1 MRNPL
6 SLHSGLGSLLF
17 LSLIPVALSLPV
29 GGGNGFQNDGFQND
43 GFQNHDFQ
51 NHNLYQWSPSNL
63 QSVVTQQGPNV
74 PQHGLPQQHL
84 SSFGNAPQLTH
95 VPQQQLPQH
104 QLPQQHLSSFGNAPQ
119 PAQNAPKFSSTSRIL
134 SADEWDRLFLDSI
147 SRDLGRGESE
157 IPPSLPSSH
166 AGSYPSSS
174 EARGFDRSRIL
185 PDDEW
190 NRFVLDSSRQDLVRG
205 KSAIPPSLPSSHAGS
220 YPSSSEARG
229 FDRSRILPDDEGGR
243 SVLDSS
249 RQDLVRGK
257 SAIPPSLPPSH
268 AGSYPSS
275 SEARGFDRSRIL
287 PDDEWGRFVLDT
299 SRQDLVR
306 GKSAIPPSLPP
317 SHAGSY
323 PSSSEARGFDRSRIL
338 PDDEGGRSVLDS
350 SRQDLVRGKSA
361 IPPSLP
367 PSHAGSYPSS
377 SEARGF
383 DRSRILPDD
392 EGGRSVLDSSR
403 QDLVRGKSAIP
414 PSLPPSHAGSYP
426 SSSEARGF
434 DRSRILPDDEWGRFV
449 LDTSRQDLVRGKS
462 AIPPSL
468 PPSHAGSYPSSSEA
482 RGFDRVSNEG
492 ASSRGKKRNNRYYA
506 SADEA
511 VFNQI
516 NEEKFGGKLKK
527 VNYLAL
533 EEVTQYGIKKKLR
546 FPKNLYEI
554 IKPGQHELQHDG
566 VVINRVLMTVM
577 EGHKKWEIKHPEA
590 FAGIDPVHTTF
601 FNFWGTPG
609 NLKERTGTQIF
620 HYGMGYL
627 DPNQDKEWRDQLI
640 AKLTDRT
647 RTAARF
653 H

>member
-29 GGGNGFQNDGFQND
+29 GGGNGFQNDGFQNDGFQND

-229 FDRSRILPDDEGGR
+229 FDRSRILPDDEWNR
-243 SVLDSS
+243 FVLGSA

-257 SAIPPSLPPSH
+257 SAIPPSLPS
-268 AGSYPSS
+268 
-275 SEARGFDRSRIL
+275 
-287 PDDEWGRFVLDT
+287 
-299 SRQDLVR
+299 
-306 GKSAIPPSLPP
+306 
-317 SHAGSY
+317 
-323 PSSSEARGFDRSRIL
+323 
-338 PDDEGGRSVLDS
+338 
-350 SRQDLVRGKSA
+350 
-361 IPPSLP
+361 
-367 PSHAGSYPSS
+367 
-377 SEARGF
+377 
-383 DRSRILPDD
+383 
-392 EGGRSVLDSSR
+392 
-403 QDLVRGKSAIP
+403 
-414 PSLPPSHAGSYP
+414 
-426 SSSEARGF
+426 
-434 DRSRILPDDEWGRFV
+434 
-449 LDTSRQDLVRGKS
+449 
-462 AIPPSL
+462 
-468 PPSHAGSYPSSSEA
+468 SHAGSYPSSSEA

-492 ASSRGKKRNNRYYA
+492 ASSSGTSYIPSKSYQARTRKPFKAAEEVKRYA
-506 SADEA
+506 HIMQRSRNEPDALRDFPYSASPINLGLPSKEA
-511 VFNQI
+511 EAQRTIFRPVKDGTIFKNI
-516 NEEKFGGKLKK
+516 NENIFGGQLKK
-527 VNYLAL
+527 VELSNFPVHTLDNYRRATHKPSRKLPL
-533 EEVTQYGIKKKLR
+533 VDFSPRKLKNDGGVIKSVR
-546 FPKNLYEI
+546 
-554 IKPGQHELQHDG
+554 
-566 VVINRVLMTVM
+566 MTV
-577 EGHKKWEIKHPEA
+577 HKGPFYSRQKISAPEEDPEA
-590 FAGIDPVHTTF
+590 FVRRQLKDKTF
-601 FNFWGTPG
+601 YNFWGIPEG
-609 NLKERTGTQIF
+609 RSERSQKTIV

-627 DPNQDKEWRDQLI
+627 DPSDFEAVNNHLKAVTLKAE
-640 AKLTDRT
+640 
-647 RTAARF
+647 TAARF

>member
-205 KSAIPPSLPSSHAGS
+205 KSAIPPSLPS
-220 YPSSSEARG
+220 
-229 FDRSRILPDDEGGR
+229 
-243 SVLDSS
+243 
-249 RQDLVRGK
+249 
-257 SAIPPSLPPSH
+257 
-268 AGSYPSS
+268 
-275 SEARGFDRSRIL
+275 
-287 PDDEWGRFVLDT
+287 
-299 SRQDLVR
+299 
-306 GKSAIPPSLPP
+306 